1 MYHGLPGCSGA
12 PPAGVARTCYLA
24 ASNHLRTATMLSLF
38 HNHDASA
45 LTLLWSVGTVV
56 LFVGLGSL
64 VGPRLLVRSAPR

>member
-1 MYHGLPGCSGA
+1 
-12 PPAGVARTCYLA
+12 
-24 ASNHLRTATMLSLF
+24 MLSLF

-64 VGPRLLVRSAPR
+64 VGPRLLVWSAPR